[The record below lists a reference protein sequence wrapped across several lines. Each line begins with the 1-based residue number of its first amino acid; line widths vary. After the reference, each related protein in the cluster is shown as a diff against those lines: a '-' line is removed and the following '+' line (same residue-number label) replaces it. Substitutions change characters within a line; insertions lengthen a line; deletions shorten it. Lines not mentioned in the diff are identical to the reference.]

1 MGNRRKFIRFP
12 VRLNARYS
20 EENSDEWN
28 QCSVIDISREGMG
41 VIVYLKE
48 KISLGSILKLVIN
61 VQGKKAAIF
70 ATGTMI
76 WIKEL
81 KDNLE
86 FNFIGGIKLIT
97 IDPKR
102 KWILLDYAY
111 EAWRKIREAK
121 TSK

>member
-48 KISLGSILKLVIN
+48 K
-61 VQGKKAAIF
+61 
-70 ATGTMI
+70 
-76 WIKEL
+76 
-81 KDNLE
+81 NLWVP
-86 FNFIGGIKLIT
+86 F
-97 IDPKR
+97 
-102 KWILLDYAY
+102 
-111 EAWRKIREAK
+111 
-121 TSK
+121 

>member
-1 MGNRRKFIRFP
+1 
-12 VRLNARYS
+12 
-20 EENSDEWN
+20 
-28 QCSVIDISREGMG
+28 MG

-48 KISLGSILKLVIN
+48 KISLGSILKLVID
-61 VQGKKAAIF
+61 VQGKKALIF
-70 ATGTMI
+70 ATGTMT

-97 IDPKR
+97 IDPKS

>member
-1 MGNRRKFIRFP
+1 
-12 VRLNARYS
+12 
-20 EENSDEWN
+20 
-28 QCSVIDISREGMG
+28 MG

-48 KISLGSILKLVIN
+48 KIYLGSILKLVID

-70 ATGTMI
+70 ATGTII

-97 IDPKR
+97 IDPKS
-102 KWILLDYAY
+102 KWILLDHAY

>member
-1 MGNRRKFIRFP
+1 MENRRKFIRFP
-12 VRLNARYS
+12 VTLKARHS
-20 EENSDEWN
+20 EENADEWN
-28 QCSVIDISREGMG
+28 QCAVIDISREGMG

-48 KISLGSILKLVIN
+48 KISLGSIIKLMID
-61 VQGKKAAIF
+61 VQGKKALIF
-70 ATGTMI
+70 ATGTMT

-97 IDPKR
+97 IDPKD
-102 KWILLDYAY
+102 KWILLDHAY
-111 EAWRKIREAK
+111 EAWRENREAK

>member
-1 MGNRRKFIRFP
+1 VGNRRKFIRFP

-48 KISLGSILKLVIN
+48 KISLGSILKLVID

-97 IDPKR
+97 IDPKS
-102 KWILLDYAY
+102 KWILLDHAY